1 MTKATETVTL
11 TPTLTSNI
19 PFAAV
24 TMRVSGWRHA
34 TKHNN

>member
-1 MTKATETVTL
+1 MTKATETVTH
-11 TPTLTSNI
+11 TLTSIN

-24 TMRVSGWRHA
+24 TMRVSGRRHA